1 MTPFTLTTALIA
13 GSWVVLTFAWM
24 IADWRVRG

>member
-1 MTPFTLTTALIA
+1 MTPFNLTTALIA
-13 GSWVVLTFAWM
+13 GSWAVLTFAWM